1 MCFVLQEK
9 WLLRNLCVLGMF
21 SWLSCSFW
29 SLQWDQGICQRP
41 PCLVWLVS
49 SICVLSLFFRIV
61 KFLQVYKRK
70 LETDYLNIF
79 LITYLMTVNYMIYLF
94 VFIQAK
100 RLIILGYFRDGR
112 VLEEE
117 LLGMAITRLP
127 FLGFN

>member
-1 MCFVLQEK
+1 M
-9 WLLRNLCVLGMF
+9 
-21 SWLSCSFW
+21 
-29 SLQWDQGICQRP
+29 
-41 PCLVWLVS
+41 
-49 SICVLSLFFRIV
+49 
-61 KFLQVYKRK
+61 

-79 LITYLMTVNYMIYLF
+79 LITYLITVNYMIYLF

-117 LLGMAITRLP
+117 FLGMAITRLP

>member
-1 MCFVLQEK
+1 
-9 WLLRNLCVLGMF
+9 
-21 SWLSCSFW
+21 
-29 SLQWDQGICQRP
+29 
-41 PCLVWLVS
+41 
-49 SICVLSLFFRIV
+49 V